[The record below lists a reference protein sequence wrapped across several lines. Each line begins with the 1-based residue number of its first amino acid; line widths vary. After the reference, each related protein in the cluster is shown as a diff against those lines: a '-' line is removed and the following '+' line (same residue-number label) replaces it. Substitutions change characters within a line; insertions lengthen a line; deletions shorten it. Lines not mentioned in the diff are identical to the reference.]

1 MMRGVL
7 FSAVLLSVLVVG
19 QARGAEEEEASDAQV
34 YLLAATNQGG
44 LQKVPMQSM
53 EACQEAA
60 NELYDQDDAYAGPT
74 LYLYCLADDGKVW
87 AFDRWNRE
95 E

>member
-1 MMRGVL
+1 MLRGL
-7 FSAVLLSVLVVG
+7 LYSAVLLYALLVVPA
-19 QARGAEEEEASDAQV
+19 QAAEQEEASDAQV

-53 EACQEAA
+53 EACREAA
-60 NELYDQDDAYAGPT
+60 DALYEQDGAYAGPT
-74 LYLYCLADDGKVW
+74 LYFYCLSDDGKVW